1 MKLFNKNHKENYK
14 QNHEAAANVVRTQ
27 INHIYDNKENPYQ
40 RTHSRSVRA
49 DEEGL
54 KEYHNAWQE
63 YYKKYYE
70 AFYSNQSDS
79 NANESVQA
87 NIQSEIKTK
96 LRSNSKKNI
105 YNKHFKPIFF
115 GLTTVAILLV
125 LQYSQL
131 IIGNIYAFIAPG
143 AISPQNIVVNP
154 IKSNVVS
161 ADSRLIIPK
170 LNIDAPVFYDIG
182 NDFDS
187 QIKAMSKGISHFAV
201 PGASSHPGEKGNTP
215 LAGHSSSGMFST
227 GDYKF
232 IFAVLEKLEPGDVF
246 YANYKSVRYTYVVTR
261 KEVVAPTDV
270 NKLVI
275 GEEKPYLTLITC
287 VPVGT
292 ANSRLL
298 VFSEQISPNP
308 SVASN
313 TTYKPSETSSMH
325 DTTQSFFEWVSELF
339 RR

>member
-1 MKLFNKNHKENYK
+1 MKLFNKDHNESYK
-14 QNHEAAANVVRTQ
+14 KNHEAAGNVVRAQ

-40 RTHSRSVRA
+40 RTHSQRVRA

-54 KEYHNAWQE
+54 KHYHSAWQE
-63 YYKKYYE
+63 YYQKYYE
-70 AFYSNQSDS
+70 GFYASQQKVDNSFDDTK
-79 NANESVQA
+79 
-87 NIQSEIKTK
+87 IKSEIKLK
-96 LRSNSKKNI
+96 LLSKSNKRINR
-105 YNKHFKPIFF
+105 HFKPIFF
-115 GLTTVAILLV
+115 GVTTVVLLLT

-143 AISPQNIVVNP
+143 VINPQNIVLNP
-154 IKSNVVS
+154 IKENNVS
-161 ADSRLIIPK
+161 QESRLIIPK

-187 QIKAMSKGISHFAV
+187 QIRAMSKGISHFAV

-232 IFAVLEKLEPGDVF
+232 IFAVLERLDYGDVI
-246 YANYKSVRYTYVVTR
+246 YANYKSVRYTYIVTR
-261 KEVVAPTDV
+261 KEIVSPTDI

-275 GEEKPYLTLITC
+275 GEDKPYLTLITC

-308 SVASN
+308 SIATS
-313 TTYKPSETSSMH
+313 TTYKPRETNTMH
-325 DTTQSFFEWVSELF
+325 DTTQTFFDWILGFF